1 VPKEMSQEDD
11 CLFLTY
17 SFVEDLEVEVPD
29 CHPGGDGNGLPVE
42 VVLEDRG
49 LPPRSPGTTPVWP
62 LAQPAFVDEDNGAPF
77 FSGFFLIAGQ
87 VLRFHSPMASSLRSS
102 ARPTGRWGLQPSW
115 RSSFQ
120 TCPA

>member
-1 VPKEMSQEDD
+1 MGQEQDR
-11 CLFLTY
+11 LFLTDG
-17 SFVEDLEVEVPD
+17 FVEDPEVEVPD
-29 CHPGGDGNGLPVE
+29 GHPGGNGNGLPVE

-49 LPPRSPGTTPVWP
+49 LPPRSPGATPVGS
-62 LAQPAFVDEDNGAPF
+62 LAQPAFVDEDDGSPF
-77 FSGFFLIAGQ
+77 FLGFFLIAGQ